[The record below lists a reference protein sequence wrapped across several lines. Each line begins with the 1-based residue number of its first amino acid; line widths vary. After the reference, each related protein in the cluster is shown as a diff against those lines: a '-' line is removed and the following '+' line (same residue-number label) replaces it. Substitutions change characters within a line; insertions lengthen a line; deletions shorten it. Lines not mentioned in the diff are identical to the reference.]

1 MGLWRAVP
9 VARLAGTMHSVGERK
24 CLHCERFFT
33 PDARNRRRQHYCAK
47 EPCRRASKTA
57 SQRRWLSRPE
67 NADYFQ
73 GVDNAARVRAW
84 QAAHPG
90 YWKKRRKRAL
100 AVLQD
105 DCRAQ
110 GTAGQPV
117 AASDEGAV
125 LQDLWQRQP
134 PLVIGLIAHLA
145 GVTLQEDIATMT
157 GRLIAK
163 GHAVMGVVPGPAF
176 PRC

>member
-1 MGLWRAVP
+1 
-9 VARLAGTMHSVGERK
+9 
-24 CLHCERFFT
+24 
-33 PDARNRRRQHYCAK
+33 
-47 EPCRRASKTA
+47 
-57 SQRRWLSRPE
+57 LSRPE

-73 GVDNAARVRAW
+73 GVDNATRVRAW

-100 AVLQD
+100 AVLQE

-110 GTAGQPV
+110 GTEGQPV
-117 AASDEGAV
+117 AAADEGAV
-125 LQDLWQRQP
+125 LQDIWQRQP